1 MQYSSLVKELPGN
14 LQRRFWSLNRYVR
27 SVVEEEEEGLPRRFR
42 IGRDGIDSI
51 TTIIFAVTLS
61 RFLHDGTRAAIR
73 AVDAFEE
80 VGMKSFSI
88 GSAEF
93 SERNENVMLGE
104 NLGQLV
110 DKIIDD
116 EGLSALLAGT
126 ESIAAMTITL
136 REALKGE

>member
-1 MQYSSLVKELPGN
+1 
-14 LQRRFWSLNRYVR
+14 
-27 SVVEEEEEGLPRRFR
+27 
-42 IGRDGIDSI
+42 
-51 TTIIFAVTLS
+51 
-61 RFLHDGTRAAIR
+61 
-73 AVDAFEE
+73 
-80 VGMKSFSI
+80 MKSFSI

-93 SERNENVMLGE
+93 SKRNENVMLGE

-110 DKIIDD
+110 DKIIDE